1 MIRLEFYTWKWM
13 VEWFA
18 LRASAV
24 GVVAVSVVGPLI
36 ELQVR
41 IGSQKW
47 LLQVVEL
54 VLLLLPPH
62 HLLPDVAPSRL

>member
-1 MIRLEFYTWKWM
+1 ML
-13 VEWFA
+13 EWFA

-41 IGSQKW
+41 IGSQRW

-54 VLLLLPPH
+54 VLLPPPLH
-62 HLLPDVAPSRL
+62 HQLLPDMVPSRL